1 MDVLNVCNGY
11 YVFYRSNTLKDLF
24 RLMEE
29 KVEMLVQA
37 RSDSPICFVMD
48 SLSVLLSFG
57 IEVQEILLFVRHC
70 FRILS
75 SKQVCCLHFYY

>member
-1 MDVLNVCNGY
+1 
-11 YVFYRSNTLKDLF
+11 
-24 RLMEE
+24 
-29 KVEMLVQA
+29 MLVQA

-75 SKQVCCLHFYY
+75 SKQVCYLHFYYPCPRGRRVQYLVCVCVCVSVCLFVTTKLL